1 MGVGV
6 VLKLHVEILQTVRH
20 RVTDLE
26 GKEDKDQARQT
37 ISDQSFVSN
46 AWLFSCYQNYF
57 VSNAFPFFSVRK
69 QAAISRERCFHH
81 HNIW

>member
-26 GKEDKDQARQT
+26 GKEDKD
-37 ISDQSFVSN
+37 
-46 AWLFSCYQNYF
+46 
-57 VSNAFPFFSVRK
+57 
-69 QAAISRERCFHH
+69 
-81 HNIW
+81 